1 MGRSVVLN
9 GTPRCARCCFPVA
22 WCLCAD
28 DEPVPLPCAVDLL
41 MHHREAMRPTST
53 GNWIR
58 RLVPDAGLHLVGADG
73 PPSPASLRR
82 PGRELW
88 ILHPFGEPL
97 TGEVIPADVQIVL
110 VDGSWKQAS
119 TMLRAMTGWGRTVRL
134 PMSGE
139 SRYWLR
145 SKQEGARFSTM
156 EALLFFLECA
166 GWRAQADR
174 LRQQFEWHV
183 YAGLS
188 VRGDKGRMEAFL
200 TTSLFRDSLRLRVEQ
215 RRAGSKGPWFPVSPT
230 EA

>member
-9 GTPRCARCCFPVA
+9 RTPRCVRCCFPLA

-28 DEPVPLPCAVDLL
+28 DEPVSLQCAVDVL
-41 MHHREAMRPTST
+41 MHRREAMRPTST

-73 PPSPASLRR
+73 PPSLESVRR
-82 PGRELW
+82 PGRTLW
-88 ILHPFGEPL
+88 VLHPFGEPL
-97 TGEVIPADVQIVL
+97 AGEVIPDDVQVVL

-145 SKQEGARFSTM
+145 AKQEGARFSTM
-156 EALLFFLECA
+156 EALLFFLEEA
-166 GWRAQADR
+166 GWREEAGR
-174 LRQQFEWHV
+174 LRRQFEWQV

-188 VRGDKGRMEAFL
+188 VRGDKARMNAFL
-200 TTSLFRDSLRLRVEQ
+200 NSSSHRDILQTLLE
-215 RRAGSKGPWFPVSPT
+215 RREGRT
-230 EA
+230 